1 MSSHPPESTVAGD
14 TARPAGQPLHPTHRV
29 SGQPTARALATAAP
43 QHPVDA
49 WVDSMS
55 QPCRCIF
62 VFVGNAP
69 HLAEAFSESLAAAVS
84 REVGTRLKTL
94 AAQTAGAQVIEIRD
108 DCFLLW
114 SPDDETGPGY
124 GGAPSVSESIE
135 HLLSGISAEAVR
147 FEGMAALPALHAG
160 WIEVSDPR
168 TLDAADIDLIL
179 WAAQQSPTLEE
190 VRAEDWRAGYR
201 ADMAIAVRVWEAA
214 RAGRLQTRWQPVVDV
229 YAGGATLYRE
239 SCMHVSPTPDHHAFL
254 APGTFMP
261 CLERLR
267 LTRAFDR
274 CMAHR
279 LLEALRQ
286 RPDAN
291 MGLNLSA
298 HSARLDHWWAL
309 FLESLAREPLLAR
322 RLVVE
327 IDCAR
332 AQLQDAEAVR
342 DFCRCLAAYGC
353 RIAMDAFGAGA
364 AGLTF
369 VQACKPDIVKL
380 EAAFTRRACENPFG
394 FESLKDMLELCA
406 RLAPRTVVSGI
417 DREADLHVAMR
428 AGAQWM
434 QGYYLGGAQAPARHH
449 ATTSRAAP
457 LRRSLPSMDDTAGV
471 ATGSARD
478 AGVGSP
484 DRSRIHPL

>member
-1 MSSHPPESTVAGD
+1 ML
-14 TARPAGQPLHPTHRV
+14 PA
-29 SGQPTARALATAAP
+29 
-43 QHPVDA
+43 QHTLDA

-62 VFVGNAP
+62 VFIGNAP
-69 HLAEAFSESLAAAVS
+69 HLAEAFSEALAAAVGHDVS
-84 REVGTRLKTL
+84 KRLVAL
-94 AAQTAGAQVIEIRD
+94 AAMSTGTQVIEIRN

-114 SPDDETGPGY
+114 SPDAETGPGY
-124 GGAPSVSESIE
+124 GGSPSVSENIE
-135 HLLSGISAEAVR
+135 HLLSELSAEPVR
-147 FEGMAALPALHAG
+147 FEGMAALPELHAG

-168 TLDAADIDLIL
+168 TMDAAEIDLIL
-179 WAAQQSPTLEE
+179 WAAQQSPSLEE
-190 VRAEDWRAGYR
+190 VRAEDWRTGYR

-229 YAGGATLYRE
+229 YAGAATLYRE
-239 SCMHVSPTPDHHAFL
+239 SRVHVGPTPDHQVFL

-261 CLERLR
+261 CLQRLR

-274 CMAHR
+274 CAAHQV
-279 LLEALRQ
+279 LDALRQ

-309 FLESLAREPLLAR
+309 FLEDLAREPLLAR

-364 AGLTF
+364 SGLTF
-369 VQACKPDIVKL
+369 VQACKPDIIKL
-380 EAAFTRRACENPFG
+380 ETAFVRRACENQFG
-394 FESLKDMLELCA
+394 FDGLKDMLALCA
-406 RLAPRTVVSGI
+406 RLAQRTVVDGI

-434 QGYYLGGAQAPARHH
+434 QGYYLSGAQAPTRHR
-449 ATTSRAAP
+449 ASAPRAAAP
-457 LRRSLPSMDDTAGV
+457 ARRSLLPVDGTAG
-471 ATGSARD
+471 GPRGD
-478 AGVGSP
+478 GMGSP
-484 DRSRIHPL
+484 DQPRAHPL